1 MPPSLGASP
10 FAGTARYYDRFRAP
24 YARAAFDFIVEA
36 YHLRGDARA
45 LDLGCGPGSIA
56 IPLSHSVAEV
66 LAVDADADMIAEGRR
81 LAASRG
87 RENIRWLR
95 SRAEDVP
102 LGEGPFRVATI
113 GQAFHWLDRDAV
125 LAKLAILIAD
135 GGGLALVNPGRRRP
149 QESWEPLAD
158 RIVTKFLGP
167 RNPHPNSNPREP
179 HNEPALL
186 RSECFSEFTAHE
198 FPSTITRDVNSIIG
212 CIYSMSSSAR
222 PLFGD
227 TAEAFE
233 AELSEALLSLEP
245 SGVFTARLETEVVI
259 APKRPRLERPR

>member
-1 MPPSLGASP
+1 MPNSLDASP

-24 YARAAFDFIVEA
+24 YAHAAFDFIVET
-36 YHLRGDARA
+36 YHLGASASA

-66 LAVDADADMIAEGRR
+66 LAVDPDADMIAEGQR
-81 LAASRG
+81 LADARG
-87 RENIRWLR
+87 RRNIRWLQ
-95 SRAEDVP
+95 SRAEDIS
-102 LGEGPFRVATI
+102 LREGPFQVATI

-125 LAKLAILIAD
+125 LGKLATQIAD
-135 GGGLALVNPGRRRP
+135 GGGLALVDPGRRRP

-158 RIVTKFLGP
+158 QIVTKFLGP
-167 RNPHPNSNPREP
+167 RNRHPNSNPREP

-186 RSECFSEFTAHE
+186 RSEYFREFTAHE
-198 FPSTITRDVNSIIG
+198 FPSTITRDINSIIG
-212 CIYSMSSSAR
+212 CIYSISSSAR

-227 TAEAFE
+227 ATEAFE

-259 APKRPRLERPR
+259 APKRAR